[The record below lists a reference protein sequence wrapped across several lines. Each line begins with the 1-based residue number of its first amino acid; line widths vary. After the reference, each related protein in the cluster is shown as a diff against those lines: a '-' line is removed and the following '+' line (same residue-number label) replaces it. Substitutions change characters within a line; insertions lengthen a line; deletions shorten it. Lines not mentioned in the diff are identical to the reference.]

1 MMPPYAEETSEIGKR
16 YQTTLA
22 RPEERF
28 SQEFRKTE
36 NDLFKVVPFDVCSDV
51 FPRPPKVQFAI
62 DPHTKMNNQN
72 FEQLDSRTVR
82 DVLFEKMS
90 SPHYQPRTARTEP
103 AAPQVWGP
111 TLNVPQL
118 PEEDPNRKMTMKE
131 YFSVTKIP
139 PIRTQKWNTIN
150 IPAKEKE
157 LLKLVIL
164 DSISRRPDILDIKNT
179 SVIRL
184 EYAIVAIQV
193 FKRTGHI
200 LSSQLLMY
208 VFKRAKEQLRIH
220 LRAAIST
227 KLRSPAEVEQKLR
240 KWPVYEFIR
249 FYRVKL
255 QDWEAQFRQKY
266 ITPADGQPVVFEID
280 EDQFEDVDE
289 EQNQEMSFS
298 AQEELYEGTD
308 IVGEATHQSESP
320 PALLTANI
328 KSEPHQPLEDPT
340 TSGFPGQLDQVGQ
353 MNDTEDHD
361 QIGNQEM
368 RIPANISNVTDD
380 QIEDMKDFEISMDHI
395 THQANCVARR
405 QPEKID
411 SMRQAMFLAVL
422 EMEKS
427 DATDLGEFFAGMAK
441 LHTRK

>member
-1 MMPPYAEETSEIGKR
+1 
-16 YQTTLA
+16 
-22 RPEERF
+22 
-28 SQEFRKTE
+28 
-36 NDLFKVVPFDVCSDV
+36 
-51 FPRPPKVQFAI
+51 
-62 DPHTKMNNQN
+62 MNNQQ

-90 SPHYQPRTARTEP
+90 SPQYQPRTVNYQIRTASYQPRTARTEP
-103 AAPQVWGP
+103 AAPQGWGLTP
-111 TLNVPQL
+111 NVPQL
-118 PEEDPNRKMTMKE
+118 PEEDPNRKMTIKE
-131 YFSVTKIP
+131 YFSMSKIP
-139 PIRTQKWNTIN
+139 QIRTQKWNTIN
-150 IPAKEKE
+150 VPAKEKE
-157 LLKLVIL
+157 ALKLVIL

-227 KLRSPAEVEQKLR
+227 KLRSPAEVEQKLWE
-240 KWPVYEFIR
+240 WPVYEFIR

-255 QDWEAQFRQKY
+255 QDWETQFRQKH
-266 ITPADGQPVVFEID
+266 IKPADGQPVVFEID
-280 EDQFEDVDE
+280 EDQFEDMDDD
-289 EQNQEMSFS
+289 QYQEMSFS

-320 PALLTANI
+320 PLLMANA
-328 KSEPHQPLEDPT
+328 KSEPHQPLENPT
-340 TSGFPGQLDQVGQ
+340 TSGFPGEMDQVGH

-361 QIGNQEM
+361 QNGNQGM
-368 RIPANISNVTDD
+368 MIPANISNLTND

-411 SMRQAMFLAVL
+411 SIRQAMFLAVL